1 MLVVFP
7 TTVGAFRWK
16 HLAGDSQ
23 LLGCSEDLQSM
34 VVERLPKFEL
44 HAHLHGSIRHSTI
57 LDFLKTEIE
66 MEKMKSHSDLNDGIE
81 LSAELRQWL
90 EAEKRV
96 LQLTLQNSDHGDA
109 NKPFDIFPIVHK
121 IIKRKDQLQRILR
134 EMIIDYS
141 RQNTV
146 YLEIRTTPRILA
158 DGTTMKEYVELLVK
172 EVYNHNL
179 KLKKG
184 FEKTD
189 QNANSTN
196 PYSSMLVKLILSVDR
211 GRKSNEAFEII
222 ELAHTLAYYP
232 VGILTPERE
241 KVIVGIDFSGNPQG
255 GRFQDF
261 ENVFIAARN
270 MGFNL
275 TIHAAEMKDLS
286 IIGQGEKEDE
296 TSFILDCR

>member
-7 TTVGAFRWK
+7 TTGAFRWR

-23 LLGCSEDLQSM
+23 LSGCSEDLHSK
-34 VVERLPKFEL
+34 VLERLPKFEL
-44 HAHLHGSIRHSTI
+44 HAHLHGSIRYTTI

-96 LQLTLQNSDHGDA
+96 LQLTLQDSDHGNA

-121 IIKRKDQLQRILR
+121 IIKRRDQVQRIIR

-179 KLKKG
+179 KLKEG

-189 QNANSTN
+189 QNANSSN
-196 PYSSMLVKLILSVDR
+196 YSNMLVKLILSVDR

-222 ELAHTLAYYP
+222 ELANNLAYYP
-232 VGILTPERE
+232 VGLLTAERE

-255 GRFQDF
+255 GRFPDF

-296 TSFILDCR
+296 TSFILDFK